1 MVITDADRRLM
12 TEAMRD
18 PEAYERL
25 QEKAKWE
32 QRTMFSVLQEW
43 GHPNT
48 WDQPRPEPEPEPRP
62 PFVPPADL
70 PHELRKRA
78 TCVFL
83 ATEAGPAQD
92 LSDHMRHAADKIEEL
107 TAELSGFQ
115 KQFRFCCEH
124 GGTATPPGPDY
135 CPRCV
140 DALVERV
147 SILEEEM
154 RG

>member
-1 MVITDADRRLM
+1 MMMITDADRRLM
-12 TEAMRD
+12 VEVCGNLKAF
-18 PEAYERL
+18 ERL
-25 QEKAKWE
+25 QEKASWE
-32 QRTMFSVLQEW
+32 QVSMFAVLQEW

-48 WDQPRPEPEPEPRP
+48 WDQPRPGPEPEPKP
-62 PFVPPADL
+62 SFVAPVDL

-78 TCVFL
+78 KCVFL
-83 ATEAGPAQD
+83 AAEASPAQD

-107 TAELSGFQ
+107 TAELSGLQ

-140 DALVERV
+140 DDLRARV
-147 SILEEEM
+147 SILGKM
-154 RG
+154 RN